1 MNLGATHSLAP
12 EFMPIFFTRK
22 RTKHENT
29 TPTVILGA
37 QSINT
42 KPELLIYIFL
52 QRPIFFFYKFQGLSV
67 VRTLFLQK
75 NKKKRL
81 NPKAFFL

>member
-52 QRPIFFFYKFQGLSV
+52 QRPIFF
-67 VRTLFLQK
+67 LQISRPICGK
-75 NKKKRL
+75 NFISTKKK
-81 NPKAFFL
+81 KD